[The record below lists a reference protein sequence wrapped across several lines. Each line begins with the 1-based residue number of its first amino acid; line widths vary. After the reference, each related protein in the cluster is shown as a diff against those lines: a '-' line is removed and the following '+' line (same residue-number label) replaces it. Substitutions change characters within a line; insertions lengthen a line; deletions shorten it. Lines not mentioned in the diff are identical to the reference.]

1 MLIICFCSL
10 FFVHIVIA
18 IDRMEWNAL
27 KKVLFLGDPGI
38 DDSLAIIYGLLHPNI
53 DIVGIV
59 TGYGNVTQ
67 EQATNNAA
75 YLLQIAGREDI
86 PIING
91 AKIPFS
97 GGFIT
102 YYPEIHG
109 PEGLGPIRPPET
121 IKANVKPFCEI
132 FEIIKRYKRELII
145 VDTGRSTSLAT
156 AFILEKELMKS
167 VKAYYIMGGAF
178 FVPGNV
184 TPVAEANFH
193 GDAIASNLVMQYAE
207 HVTLIPLN
215 VTNGAIITPNTVTYI
230 AKKTKT
236 NFNELIEPIFN
247 YYYAAYKKLNPK
259 IGGSP
264 IHDVLTMMAV
274 ANPSLMEYVYRRVQV
289 DVDGLAEGESIADFR
304 PQPSVEAM
312 KNWVRIGWEL
322 NYKQFLKEFIRIM
335 T

>member
-1 MLIICFCSL
+1 
-10 FFVHIVIA
+10 
-18 IDRMEWNAL
+18 MELNAL

-38 DDSLAIIYGLLHPNI
+38 DDSLAIIYGLLHPDI

-109 PEGLGPIRPPET
+109 QEGLGPIRPPET

-132 FEIIKRYKRELII
+132 FEIIKRFKGELII

-156 AFILEKELMKS
+156 AFILEKELMKN
-167 VKAYYIMGGAF
+167 VKEYYIMGGGF
-178 FVPGNV
+178 LVPGNV

-215 VTNGAIITPNTVTYI
+215 VTNEAIITPYTVAYI
-230 AKKTKT
+230 AKNTKT
-236 NFNELIEPIFN
+236 NFNELIEPVFN
-247 YYYAAYKKLNPK
+247 YYYNAYKKLNPK

-264 IHDVLTMMAV
+264 IHDVVTMMA
-274 ANPSLMEYVYRRVQV
+274 AADPSLMEYVYRRVQV
-289 DVDGLAEGESIADFR
+289 DVDGLAKGESIADFR
-304 PQPSVEAM
+304 PQPSAEAM
-312 KNWVRIGWEL
+312 KNWVRIGWKL
-322 NYKQFLKEFIRIM
+322 HYKQFVEDFMRIM